1 MSHPTLT
8 AQPRTEFGNGPARR
22 LRKQGLVPGVLYAAS
37 GAGASVP
44 FTVEER
50 ALRRAILVEKS
61 QAVEITVGD
70 DAPVTAIVADYD
82 LDPVR
87 GEFVHVDLQ
96 PASEAEIAEAVAEA
110 QAAEAEAAEARA
122 QAVAHAEHAPE
133 ETVGEADESEEEAE

>member
-22 LRKQGLVPGVLYAAS
+22 LRSQGLVPGVLYNAP
-37 GAGASVP
+37 GESVA

-50 ALRRAILVEKS
+50 ALRRAILMEKS

-70 DAPVTAIVADYD
+70 GSPVTAIVADYD

-87 GEFVHVDLQ
+87 GEFVHVDLR
-96 PASEAEIAEAVAEA
+96 PATEAQIAEAVAEA
-110 QAAEAEAAEARA
+110 EAVEAAEAEARA
-122 QAVAHAEHAPE
+122 HAVAHAEHAPE
-133 ETVGEADESEEEAE
+133 ETSGEAGEGEPEAE